1 MADGP
6 AFSAYLREANVEC
19 VACQGITEGPVGRFL
34 ETFRVFLRLDIPNI
48 GIDRFSDIRVYRRAC
63 SQPLRDG
70 SAKFHL
76 ADLLAARHNLAARFV
91 IRAVHV
97 ATIKGKAA
105 TFLFLRREVLFAGHA
120 RDYAI

>member
-1 MADGP
+1 MP
-6 AFSAYLREANVEC
+6 AFSAHLREAHVERG
-19 VACQGITEGPVGRFL
+19 ACQGITEWTVGRFL
-34 ETFRVFLRLDIPNI
+34 ETSRVFLRLNIPNV

-76 ADLLAARHNLAARFV
+76 ADLLAARHNLAARLV
-91 IRAVHV
+91 IRAVQI

-120 RDYAI
+120 TDYAI